1 MQHETKRNC
10 HRLTGEG
17 GELARKRQ
25 DGRRMRSFRYEGK
38 RYYVYGKNNAELSEA
53 EARKRA
59 ELEAGTELRT
69 NPTLDEYYKHFTEVR
84 RKSVKEST
92 IRGQAFQYAS
102 VAGLTIDGN
111 SKKVGE
117 LKIRDITPKDMQ
129 YVQLALTDKGY
140 TTETV
145 NNIMA
150 HVKHV
155 FNAAV
160 KDETIDKNPC
170 SCIRN
175 LQRIEAPARETI
187 HRALSEKETEEFFRA
202 VNERNSFYKYVFAFM
217 LQTGMRVGEVGALT
231 SFDIDEKEGVIHV
244 KKTVSRDQVNA
255 YILSDTTKTKSGKRD
270 IPLTPGILEVVKEQR
285 NLNRMMFFSNLP
297 ETLFPSPEGALLR
310 DYSVDREIGRCC
322 KLAGIDRIT
331 SHAFRATFATRFI
344 EQRPEDFKALS
355 EILGHKNV
363 NITLDL
369 YTHVMNERKS
379 EAMNAVNFK
388 MG

>member
-1 MQHETKRNC
+1 MSKKR
-10 HRLTGEG
+10 T
-17 GELARKRQ
+17 
-25 DGRRMRSFRYEGK
+25 DGRRTRSFRYEGK

-53 EARKRA
+53 ETKKRA

-84 RKSVKEST
+84 RKSVIEST
-92 IRGQAFQYAS
+92 IRSQAFQYAA
-102 VAGLTIDGN
+102 VAELAIDGN
-111 SKKVGE
+111 NKKVGE

-129 YVQLALTDKGY
+129 HVQMMLASSGR

-160 KDETIDKNPC
+160 RDETIDRNPC
-170 SCIRN
+170 ACIVN
-175 LQRIEAPARETI
+175 LKRTEKPARETI
-187 HRALSEKETEEFFRA
+187 HRALSQEETEKFFEAAR
-202 VNERNSFYKYVFAFM
+202 VRNSFYLNVYELM
-217 LQTGMRVGEVGALT
+217 IRTGMRVGEIGALT
-231 SFDIDEKEGVIHV
+231 AFDIDEKAGVIHV
-244 KKTVSRDQVNA
+244 RRTITRDEANA
-255 YILSDTTKTKSGKRD
+255 YKIGDAAKTESGRRD
-270 IPLTPGILEVVKEQR
+270 IPLNPGILETIRNQK
-285 NLNRMMFFSNLP
+285 NLNRLFFAGKLP
-297 ETLFPSPEGALLR
+297 ETLFTSPEGALIR
-310 DYSVDREIGRCC
+310 DYTVDREMARCC

-363 NITLDL
+363 KITLDL
-369 YTHVMNERKS
+369 YTHVMNERKA
-379 EAMNAVNFK
+379 EAMNAVKIK